1 MTAILS
7 LTDDLK
13 TVDVD
18 TLKVALEA
26 LERLEATEGR
36 KAKEEI
42 LLETKDNLVFQFF
55 LKAAMCGDVYFITLD
70 KDIPSSEIRFPHLD
84 AFHTFAK
91 MLIALRDR
99 KVTGNAAIEK
109 AQRFLSRCH
118 PRLRTWMVRALHRD
132 LRSGIG
138 RRTVEKIFGKEFW
151 VDPESLKRGWYYHGC
166 LAAKPYSK
174 VYEKK
179 SPEFPLAAEVKLD
192 GERACEFYIGK
203 DDHTYVL
210 SRGNKRKTEIEGVA
224 NYQEQLRSFSHQ
236 LARVSGLDPSF
247 YLDGEF
253 LSSDWNQTASVV
265 SRSVNF
271 SSESFLEKVRV
282 ILWDW
287 APVPDYMAGK
297 FSLPWQKRKALLL
310 QAAGLKRPSYKP
322 TRVSQNVYVLGHH
335 IVHNMQQL
343 EELYQWSLDA
353 GFEGLMLKQLDGPH
367 VFHRRHTHVVKMKA
381 EEDATGVIV
390 DVLPGEGQNDVAP
403 LLTISDVEE
412 YLRSCGKVEDDG
424 YYLHCFV
431 KNEKEHKKVVDGLK
445 EIVHD
450 GVERRIS
457 THISGC
463 VSYRYSERTGK
474 LVVERRGE
482 RFHVGSGIPHKAG
495 NDLRMEFWQ
504 KRDELIGMKVDFRIQ
519 KATGTENILMRN
531 NRFLRLRRDLS

>member
-18 TLKVALEA
+18 TLKLALEA

-42 LLETKDNLVFQFF
+42 LAGARDNLVFQFF
-55 LKAAMCGDVYFITLD
+55 LKAAMCGDVYFITLE
-70 KDIPSSEIRFPHLD
+70 KDIKSANERLSHLE
-84 AFHTFAK
+84 AFHTFSR

-109 AQRFLSRCH
+109 SRKFLSRCH
-118 PRLRTWMVRALHRD
+118 PRLRTWMVRTLHRD
-132 LRSGIG
+132 LRCGIG
-138 RRTVEKIFGKEFW
+138 RRTVEKTFGKEFW
-151 VDPESLKRGWYYHGC
+151 VDPESLKRGWYYHGS
-166 LAAKPYSK
+166 LAAKSYGK

-224 NYQEQLRSFSHQ
+224 AYQKQLRDFSQ
-236 LARVSGLDPSF
+236 NLARVSGLDPSF

-265 SRSVNF
+265 SRRVNF
-271 SSESFLEKVRV
+271 SEQNFLEKVRV

-310 QAAGLKRPSYKP
+310 QAAGLTRPTHKP

-335 IVHNMQQL
+335 IVRNMDQL
-343 EELYQWSLDA
+343 EELYTWSLDA

-367 VFHRRHTHVVKMKA
+367 VFHRRHTYVVKMKA
-381 EEDATGVIV
+381 EADVTGTVV
-390 DVLPGEGQNDVAP
+390 EVLPGDGQNDVAP
-403 LLTISDVEE
+403 VLTISDVED
-412 YLRSCGKVEDDG
+412 YLRSCGNVEDDG
-424 YYLHCFV
+424 YYIHCAI
-431 KNEKEHKKVVDGLK
+431 KNEKDREKVVDGLK

-457 THISGC
+457 THIPGY

-474 LVVERRGE
+474 LVVEHKGQ

-504 KRDELIGMKVDFRIQ
+504 RRDELIGMKVDFRIQ